1 MAHGFDRF
9 RLFDVIFASPD
20 PIANNRRVCKRKRQS
35 RMANARNKPKGPE
48 IGLRQAK
55 RLGQL
60 NPRERLEFIAR
71 GLPLILRSAKKFREA
86 GDVIRDNFGRE
97 AAVLDGFA
105 TEEAAKILILVDA
118 VRCPPKLIS
127 SKLKSIVDSFYNH
140 LARLIY
146 AEATSWRPTDLK
158 ELRAYVDTAR
168 RGHYI
173 EGSAGEYIMPNDT
186 LYDRESRL
194 YVDIEAYQDGTL
206 TWNEPREPVT
216 YAFPFGRSPPTALRV
231 AIAME
236 QVGRFSPAGLK
247 AASDIWGSLEYKD
260 DQDHHDG
267 EKLTKLMLERL
278 LAEGLP
284 LPTAQQEDV
293 TTLYEHW
300 QIPMYNL
307 DFALI
312 PVSMDELKAAQE
324 RELWSTV

>member
-1 MAHGFDRF
+1 
-9 RLFDVIFASPD
+9 
-20 PIANNRRVCKRKRQS
+20 
-35 RMANARNKPKGPE
+35 
-48 IGLRQAK
+48 
-55 RLGQL
+55 
-60 NPRERLEFIAR
+60 
-71 GLPLILRSAKKFREA
+71 
-86 GDVIRDNFGRE
+86 
-97 AAVLDGFA
+97 
-105 TEEAAKILILVDA
+105 
-118 VRCPPKLIS
+118 
-127 SKLKSIVDSFYNH
+127 
-140 LARLIY
+140 
-146 AEATSWRPTDLK
+146 
-158 ELRAYVDTAR
+158 
-168 RGHYI
+168 
-173 EGSAGEYIMPNDT
+173 MPNDT

-236 QVGRFSPAGLK
+236 QVGMFTPAGLK

-267 EKLTKLMLERL
+267 EKLTKLILERF

-284 LPTAQQEDV
+284 LPTAQQEHV

-312 PVSMDELKAAQE
+312 PVSMDELIAAQE